1 MSTIKISSLT
11 ELVALADPVE
21 LPVAYLGVTKKVTAR
36 HFQDYVLGNLTVAGT
51 TLGTNTSSLVIQL
64 ASDIV
69 PTTDETYSLGSSDKR
84 FKTLWVGTGSVYI
97 TDKTLGTNVELTMDN
112 GVLQINGANQL
123 QVGQLKFAGN
133 TIESTTGATDIQI
146 GYTTDT
152 GNVTLNRNLV
162 LGSSGTAITF
172 YDGSKQLTAWNSTAT
187 VLWSQITGVP
197 GDNDP
202 YTTTATVNTLIA
214 NSLTNYAT
222 QIYVNSQ
229 GFITSSALT
238 GYATQTYVNSQGFI
252 TSSALTGY
260 ATQTYVTGLGYT
272 TTATVTALI
281 ANSLYIEQPN
291 YVTVSSAGTYTA
303 STLTSINI
311 LLYTA
316 GSVNVTWTMPP
327 NPIDGQVC
335 KWTNASS
342 QTSVFFISPGVTL
355 VPAISGPYNA
365 GTKFQYVYRSAD
377 NKWYAC
383 P

>member
-11 ELVALADPVE
+11 ELVALTDAVE
-21 LPVAYLGVTKKVTAR
+21 IPVAYLGVTEKVTAR
-36 HFQDYVLGNLTVAGT
+36 HFHDYVLGNLTVAGT

-69 PTTDETYSLGSSDKR
+69 PTTDETYSLGSGVKK
-84 FKTLWVGTGSVYI
+84 FKTIWVGTGSVYI
-97 TDKTLGTNVELTMDN
+97 TDKTLGTNAELTVDN

-123 QVGQLKFAGN
+123 QVGQLKFIDN
-133 TIESTTGATDIQI
+133 TIESTTGGTDIQI
-146 GYTTDT
+146 GLTTST
-152 GNVTLNRNLV
+152 ANLVLNRNVV
-162 LGSSGTAITF
+162 L
-172 YDGSKQLTAWNSTAT
+172 AT
-187 VLWSQITGVP
+187 GKSL
-197 GDNDP
+197 
-202 YTTTATVNTLIA
+202 TVNGAFLH
-214 NSLTNYAT
+214 N
-222 QIYVNSQ
+222 
-229 GFITSSALT
+229 
-238 GYATQTYVNSQGFI
+238 
-252 TSSALTGY
+252 
-260 ATQTYVTGLGYT
+260 GLDT
-272 TTATVTALI
+272 
-281 ANSLYIEQPN
+281 EKPN

-327 NPIDGQVC
+327 NPFDGQVC
-335 KWTNASS
+335 RWTNANT

-377 NKWYAC
+377 NKWYDC